1 MIQNK
6 LLAKRLLII
15 ACFANILLIS
25 SALSYYTVLFSEKE
39 AQSKAAIS
47 NQMDNNCNSNLVVMI
62 NSMLFKLV
70 IAFVCGGM
78 ISEKQFI
85 TIGLI

>member
-25 SALSYYTVLFSEKE
+25 SALSYYTVFFSEKE
-39 AQSKAAIS
+39 AHRKAAIS

>member
-15 ACFANILLIS
+15 ACFANLLLIS
-25 SALSYYTVLFSEKE
+25 SALSYYTVFFSEKE
-39 AQSKAAIS
+39 DQSKAAIS

>member
-6 LLAKRLLII
+6 LVAKSLII
-15 ACFANILLIS
+15 LACFVNIVLIS
-25 SALSYYTVLFSEKE
+25 SALSYYTVFFSENDS
-39 AQSKAAIS
+39 QSKAAIS
-47 NQMDNNCNSNLVVMI
+47 NQMEDNCNSNLFTMI

>member
-6 LLAKRLLII
+6 LFAKKLLII

-25 SALSYYTVLFSEKE
+25 SALSYYTVFFSEKE

-47 NQMDNNCNSNLVVMI
+47 NQIENNCNSNLVVMI

-70 IAFVCGGM
+70 IAFICGGM